1 MTKNFTQIEFMHA
14 ICESGLFIHF
24 RVTTYKERDQLLN
37 SLGGAFSI
45 RERSDAVLIHE

>member
-1 MTKNFTQIEFMHA
+1 MHA
-14 ICESGLFIHF
+14 IYESGLFIYF

-45 RERSDAVLIHE
+45 RERSDAVLIHEWDSSSLQQFY